1 MGRILIVE
9 FDDKELSEFD
19 EIMRILNRH
28 PSYVSHRL
36 RDESVLSFANLE
48 IYPERR
54 KVYCDHK
61 KINLTAKEYD
71 LLFLLITN
79 RDIVLTYELIY
90 QSGWGEEGLGNE
102 RNAVGCHIRNLRK
115 KLHDAAPDLPF
126 KILCVREIGYC
137 LDTDNTE
144 TEPK

>member
-90 QSGWGEEGLGNE
+90 RNRVLKFVIRSSFRSLLRLTASCQSSIPL
-102 RNAVGCHIRNLRK
+102 
-115 KLHDAAPDLPF
+115 
-126 KILCVREIGYC
+126 
-137 LDTDNTE
+137 
-144 TEPK
+144 

>member
-1 MGRILIVE
+1 MGRILMVE
-9 FDDKELSEFD
+9 FDDKDLSVFD

-36 RDESVLSFANLE
+36 RDESVLSFADLV

-54 KVYCDHK
+54 KVFYDHK
-61 KINLTAKEYD
+61 KINLTTKEYE

-79 RDIVLTYELIY
+79 RNIVLTYEVIY
-90 QSGWGEEGLGNE
+90 QSVWGEEGLGNE

-115 KLHDAAPDLPF
+115 KLYAVAPDSSF
-126 KILCVREIGYC
+126 KILCIREIGYC